1 MLLIPAAVLVPYGI
15 WWVLAIS
22 KSDNGIASLLLP
34 YVVPPALIAG
44 SASRLL
50 ELLDASSAYE
60 YPEYLDLRRAG
71 TLLAWTSILATLGGT
86 ALWALVPGVLHKSSE
101 QAPQAPVTR
110 RKFAYSAS
118 PTLTVL
124 YGATFAVL
132 WALILAPVWLAVQPN
147 AQITLALTT
156 AALVAHLELID
167 AARDGRGS
175 PGELFNRSR
184 RRPRTSTTG
193 TADNGSWARAW
204 DSRGGDG
211 RGSAAR
217 ALGVARVLRERTP
230 SDSCE
235 FAVEGGIRAY

>member
-1 MLLIPAAVLVPYGI
+1 MCPAT
-15 WWVLAIS
+15 
-22 KSDNGIASLLLP
+22 
-34 YVVPPALIAG
+34 
-44 SASRLL
+44 
-50 ELLDASSAYE
+50 YE

-86 ALWALVPGVLHKSSE
+86 ALWALVPGALHKSSE

-118 PTLTVL
+118 PTLTVWHYL
-124 YGATFAVL
+124 CRL
-132 WALILAPVWLAVQPN
+132 WALILAPVWLAVQLN
-147 AQITLALTT
+147 AQITPALAT
-156 AALVAHLELID
+156 AALLAHLELID

-175 PGELFNRSR
+175 PGEPFNRSR

-204 DSRGGDG
+204 DSRGEDG

-217 ALGVARVLRERTP
+217 ALGAARVLRERTP
-230 SDSCE
+230 SDSRE
-235 FAVEGGIRAY
+235 FAVEGGVRAY